1 METEKGGGMWDVSE
15 KTPTVRTALARA
27 FLRME
32 PATVAAVREGT
43 VPKGDPL
50 PVAKVAAVQ
59 AAKNTPD
66 IIPYCHPL
74 ALEHVRVEFSVE
86 DAGIAVTVAVKTSAK
101 TGVEMEALVAASAAA
116 LTLYD
121 MLKQLDMGMAIERV
135 ELVEK
140 RGGKSD
146 YARVERV

>member
-1 METEKGGGMWDVSE
+1 MWDVSD
-15 KTPTVRTALARA
+15 KSPTVRTAVARS
-27 FLRME
+27 FLRARPE
-32 PATVAAVREGT
+32 TIAAIRTGT

-50 PVAKVAAVQ
+50 PVAKVAAIL

-66 IIPYCHPL
+66 IVPYCHPL
-74 ALEHVRVEFSVE
+74 GLEHIGVEFDVR
-86 DAGIAVTVAVKTSAK
+86 DDGIETTTTVKTSGK
-101 TGVEMEALVAASAAA
+101 TGVEMEALTAASVAA

-121 MLKQLDMGMAIERV
+121 MLKQLDMGMSVERI

-146 YARVERV
+146 FARSNEEPSQ